1 MDHRSRAVL
10 NQTQVDAKTNEI
22 TGLQPLLE
30 DLDLTGQIITA
41 HAMHTQREHA
51 DWLVTEQHAAYLLV
65 VKANQPGLYH
75 QLASLPRRAIPLAD
89 HTRDRGHGRAEV
101 RRLQITTIAGLDHPR
116 ISHKSLSSGGGRDA
130 AGRRCQDG
138 AGGDAGYLGHR
149 AALGQATGMVVAAP
163 LPAWQSTSF
172 RSSGVWPGQVLE

>member
-75 QLASLPRRAIPLAD
+75 QLPACRGVRSRSPTTPATAVTAAPRSAACRSPPSPAWTSPTPPRPCASP
-89 HTRDRGHGRAEV
+89 
-101 RRLQITTIAGLDHPR
+101 AGL
-116 ISHKSLSSGGGRDA
+116 GRLPA
-130 AGRRCQDG
+130 G
-138 AGGDAGYLGHR
+138 AG
-149 AALGQATGMVVAAP
+149 AP
-163 LPAWQSTSF
+163 
-172 RSSGVWPGQVLE
+172 